1 MRIILLLVLC
11 ALAVGAKKRDW
22 QDGLV
27 VEAGSHDAPG
37 TSARV
42 TVLPNGTARSRS
54 STEYTEYYVIEVP
67 NDKLVTASRSYEAR
81 GLVTTLLRPKPL
93 SITAGDH
100 VSYVI
105 EKKNLVLLIA
115 GKEYTLDIT
124 AISLK
129 QRVQ

>member
-1 MRIILLLVLC
+1 
-11 ALAVGAKKRDW
+11 
-22 QDGLV
+22 
-27 VEAGSHDAPG
+27 
-37 TSARV
+37 
-42 TVLPNGTARSRS
+42 
-54 STEYTEYYVIEVP
+54 
-67 NDKLVTASRSYEAR
+67 
-81 GLVTTLLRPKPL
+81 L